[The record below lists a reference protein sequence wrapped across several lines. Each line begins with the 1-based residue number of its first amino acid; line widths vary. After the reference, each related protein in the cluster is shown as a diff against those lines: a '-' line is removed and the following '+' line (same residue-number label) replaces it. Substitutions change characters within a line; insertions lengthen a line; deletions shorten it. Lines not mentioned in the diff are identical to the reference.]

1 MESAEHKLW
10 NISIEHEEKPSM
22 QLYQRAWTRREL
34 EARVGRI
41 EQIGGVR
48 RLRLAEG
55 PENGVE
61 QIQVRTGSGLAYTI
75 SPERG
80 LDISL
85 VEFGSVPISWQA
97 PNGDVHP
104 AYFDDRG
111 LNWLRTAAGGLLMTC
126 GFTQAGSPAID
137 NGEELGLHGR
147 AHHLAARHVG
157 ITADW
162 EGDEYIMRIRGV
174 VEETRIFGE
183 FIRLTREITSKLGS
197 NRITIV
203 DRYENLGF
211 KPTPLM
217 LLYHFNFGFPLLT
230 EATQISFPSK
240 EVEALINAT
249 TSEGYDRWDAPDP
262 TYNERVYLHKQNI
275 SDNNNWA
282 SATIYNPDF
291 PLPAGSNP
299 ITVRLSW
306 DTTTLPNLVQWRMA
320 GAGAH
325 VLGIEPANCHVSGR
339 QPSRESNSLVML
351 EPGAGYTCRLELNIN
366 LA

>member
-1 MESAEHKLW
+1 VYKQFFATGET
-10 NISIEHEEKPSM
+10 NV

-41 EQIGGVR
+41 EQVGGIR
-48 RLRLAEG
+48 RLRLSEG
-55 PENGVE
+55 PEAGVE
-61 QIQVRTGSGLAYTI
+61 QIQIRTGSGLAYTV

-80 LDISL
+80 LDISMA
-85 VEFGSVPISWQA
+85 EFGSVPFSWQA
-97 PNGDVHP
+97 SNGDVHP

-111 LNWLRTAAGGLLMTC
+111 YAWLRSAAGGLLMTC
-126 GFTQAGSPAID
+126 GFTQAGGPGVD

-157 ITADW
+157 VSAEW
-162 EGDEYIMRIRGV
+162 EGDDYVMRVRGV

-183 FIRLTREITSKLGS
+183 FIRLTREITSRLGS
-197 NRITIV
+197 NRITIA
-203 DRYENLGF
+203 DRYENLAF

-230 EATQISFPSK
+230 ESTQVAFPSRA
-240 EVEALINAT
+240 VEPRLPEHPIV
-249 TSEGYDRWDAPDP
+249 GYDGWDAPDP
-262 TYNERVYLHKQNI
+262 HYAERVYLHKELV
-275 SDNNNWA
+275 SDQKGWA
-282 SATIYNPDF
+282 SATVYNPEF
-291 PLPAGSNP
+291 PLPAGPNP

-306 DTTTLPNLVQWRMA
+306 DTNTLPNLVQWRMA

-325 VLGIEPANCHVSGR
+325 VLGIEPANCHVNGR
-339 QPSRESNSLVML
+339 IASRESDQLVML
-351 EPGAGYTCRLELNIN
+351 EAGAEYICKLELNVN

>member
-1 MESAEHKLW
+1 
-10 NISIEHEEKPSM
+10 M
-22 QLYQRAWTRREL
+22 QLYQKAWTRRDL

-41 EQIGGVR
+41 EQIGGLR

-61 QIQVRTGSGLAYTI
+61 QIQVRTGSGLAYSI

-85 VEFGSVPISWQA
+85 VEFGSIPISWQS

-104 AYFDDRG
+104 AYFDDQG
-111 LNWLRTAAGGLLMTC
+111 LAWLRTAAGGLLMTC
-126 GFTQAGSPAID
+126 GFTYAGGPADD

-147 AHHLAARHVG
+147 AHHLAARHVSA
-157 ITADW
+157 TADW
-162 EGDEYIMRIRGV
+162 EGDEYVMRVRGV
-174 VEETRIFGE
+174 IEETRIFGE

-197 NRITIV
+197 NRISII
-203 DRYENLGF
+203 DHYENLAF
-211 KPTPLM
+211 VPTPLM

-230 EATQISFPSK
+230 EATQISFPSRR
-240 EVEALINAT
+240 VEPRLPEHPM
-249 TSEGYDRWDAPDP
+249 EGYDRWQAPDP
-262 TYNERVYLHKQNI
+262 TYGERVYLHHELV
-275 SDNNNWA
+275 SDTKNWA
-282 SATIYNPDF
+282 AATIYNPDF
-291 PLPAGSNP
+291 PLPAGANP

-306 DTTTLPNLVQWRMA
+306 DTSTLPNLVQWRMA
-320 GAGAH
+320 GAGSH
-325 VLGIEPANCHVSGR
+325 VLGIEPANCHVNGR
-339 QPSRESNSLVML
+339 AASRESNSLVML